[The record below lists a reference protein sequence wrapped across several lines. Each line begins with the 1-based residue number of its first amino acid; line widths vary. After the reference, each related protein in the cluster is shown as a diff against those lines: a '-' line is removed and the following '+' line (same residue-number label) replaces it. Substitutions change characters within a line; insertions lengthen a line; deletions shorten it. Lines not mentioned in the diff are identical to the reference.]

1 MSEEEIKITKEDL
14 VLWLDRPPSDDDLD
28 LCIYLSNAVE
38 NRHKYFQE
46 NQKLKNR
53 ITELENDKQALID
66 WLNETLNELKQNDI
80 YDRTSYETGQIIA
93 TECIIAKIEGYGKG
107 EVENDKF

>member
-1 MSEEEIKITKEDL
+1 MSEEEVNKIIEVYDEVIADL
-14 VLWLDRPPSDDDLD
+14 
-28 LCIYLSNAVE
+28 
-38 NRHKYFQE
+38 KKE

-93 TECIIAKIEGYGKG
+93 TECIIAKIEGYGKE